1 LIDLRSD
8 TVTRP
13 TEGMRRAMLDAPVGD
28 DVFGEDPTVNRLEE
42 YVAALLGKEAAL
54 YAPSG
59 TMTNQIGVYVN
70 TNRGEE
76 VLLHE
81 GSHIFV
87 YEAGAPAILSGVQ
100 LRTLAGEAG
109 VLDPETVRAA
119 VRPKD
124 VHFPRSRLLC
134 LENTHNTSGGKV
146 FPLEDFATVAATA
159 TELGLQVHLDGA
171 RLFNSQAAT
180 GIPAREWCAHADT
193 VSVCS
198 SKGLGAPV
206 GSLLAG
212 DEETIM
218 EARRARKAFGGG
230 MRQAGIIAAASLYA
244 FEHHIDR
251 LAEDHD
257 HASNLASGLREAG
270 YDVQK
275 PETNL
280 VLVAVDD
287 PSEFLR
293 ALAREGVLAT
303 PGRPGYVRFCT
314 HLDACD
320 VLGTEEGIQRVVAA
334 CLGASESIS
343 PIRG

>member
-1 LIDLRSD
+1 MIDLRSD

-13 TEGMRRAMLDAPVGD
+13 TEGMRRAMLEAPVGD

-42 YVAALLGKEAAL
+42 YVADLLGKEAAL

-59 TMTNQIGVYVN
+59 TMTNQIGVHVG

-81 GSHIFV
+81 GAHIFV
-87 YEAGAPAILSGVQ
+87 YEAGAPAMLSSLQ
-100 LRTLAGEAG
+100 LRTFPGENG
-109 VLDPETVRAA
+109 VLDPDTVRSS
-119 VRPKD
+119 VRPDD

-134 LENTHNTSGGKV
+134 LENTHNTAGGKV
-146 FPLEDFATVAATA
+146 FPLEDFAAVATTA
-159 TELGLQVHLDGA
+159 KELGLKVHLDGA
-171 RLFNSQAAT
+171 RLFNAQAAT
-180 GIPAREWCAHADT
+180 GTPASEWCTHADT

-212 DEETIM
+212 DEETIL

-244 FEHHIDR
+244 FENHVDR
-251 LAEDHD
+251 LAEDH
-257 HASNLASGLREAG
+257 AQARNLASGLREAG
-270 YDVQK
+270 YKVHD

-280 VLVAVDD
+280 VLVAVED
-287 PSEFLR
+287 PSEFLQ

-303 PGRPGYVRFCT
+303 PGKPGYVRLCT
-314 HLDACD
+314 HLDVCD
-320 VLGTEEGIQRVVAA
+320 ILGTEEGIQQVVTA
-334 CLGASESIS
+334 CLRATETISSIK
-343 PIRG
+343 G

>member
-13 TEGMRRAMLDAPVGD
+13 TEGMRRVMLEAPVGD
-28 DVFGEDPTVNRLEE
+28 DVFGEDPAVNRLEE
-42 YVAALLGKEAAL
+42 YVADLLGKEAAL

-59 TMTNQIGVYVN
+59 TMTNQIGVHVN

-87 YEAGAPAILSGVQ
+87 YEAGAPAMLSGVQ

-109 VLDPETVRAA
+109 VLDSETVRAA
-119 VRPKD
+119 VRPED

-134 LENTHNTSGGKV
+134 LENTHNTSGGKI

-159 TELGLQVHLDGA
+159 TELGLKVHLDGA
-171 RLFNSQAAT
+171 RLFNAQAAT
-180 GIPAREWCAHADT
+180 GTPASEWCVHADT

-244 FEHHIDR
+244 FENHVDR
-251 LAEDHD
+251 LAEDHAQARD
-257 HASNLASGLREAG
+257 LASGLREAG
-270 YDVQK
+270 YKVHD

-287 PSEFLR
+287 PSEFLQ

-303 PGRPGYVRFCT
+303 PGKPGYVRLCT
-314 HLDACD
+314 HLDVGHKEIEKA
-320 VLGTEEGIQRVVAA
+320 VEAA
-334 CLGASESIS
+334 ARITASAVE
-343 PIRG
+343 R

>member
-1 LIDLRSD
+1 MIDLRSD

-13 TEGMRRAMLDAPVGD
+13 TEEMRRAMLEAPVGD
-28 DVFGEDPTVNRLEE
+28 DVFGEDPTVHRLEE
-42 YVAALLGKEAAL
+42 YVADLLGKQAAL

-59 TMTNQIGVYVN
+59 TMTNQIGVQVN

-87 YEAGAPAILSGVQ
+87 YEAGAPAMLSSVQ
-100 LRTLAGEAG
+100 LRTLTGENG
-109 VLDPETVRAA
+109 VLSPETVNAA
-119 VRPKD
+119 VRPED

-146 FPLEDFATVAATA
+146 FPLEDFAAAA
-159 TELGLQVHLDGA
+159 ARARELGLKVHLDGA
-171 RLFNSQAAT
+171 RLFNAQAAT
-180 GIPAREWCAHADT
+180 GTPAREWCAHADT

-212 DEETIM
+212 DEETIR

-244 FEHHIDR
+244 FKNNVDR
-251 LAEDHD
+251 LGEDHRR
-257 HASNLASGLREAG
+257 ASDLAAGLREAG
-270 YDVQK
+270 YEAAE

-280 VLVAVDD
+280 VLVAVDM
-287 PSEFLR
+287 PSEFLQ
-293 ALAREGVLAT
+293 ALSREGVLAT
-303 PGRPGYVRFCT
+303 PGRPGFVRLCT
-314 HLDACD
+314 HLDVGD
-320 VLGTEEGIQRVVAA
+320 EDIQTAVEAA
-334 CLGASESIS
+334 ARITAT
-343 PIRG
+343 PV

>member
-1 LIDLRSD
+1 
-8 TVTRP
+8 
-13 TEGMRRAMLDAPVGD
+13 MRRAMLEAPVGD
-28 DVFGEDPTVNRLEE
+28 DVFGEDPTVNRLER
-42 YVAALLGKEAAL
+42 YVADLLGKEAAL

-59 TMTNQIGVYVN
+59 TMTNQIGVHIN
-70 TNRGEE
+70 ANLGEE

-87 YEAGAPAILSGVQ
+87 YEAGAPAMLSGVQ
-100 LRTLAGEAG
+100 LRTLSGENG

-119 VRPKD
+119 VRPED

-134 LENTHNTSGGKV
+134 LENTHNTAGGKV
-146 FPLEDFATVAATA
+146 FPLEDFAAVAATA
-159 TELGLQVHLDGA
+159 KELGLKVHLDGA
-171 RLFNSQAAT
+171 RLFNAQAAT
-180 GIPAREWCAHADT
+180 GIPARVWCAHADT

-212 DEETIM
+212 DEETIG

-244 FEHHIDR
+244 FQNHIDR

-257 HASNLASGLREAG
+257 RARNLASGLREAG
-270 YDVQK
+270 YEAK
-275 PETNL
+275 EPETNL

-287 PSEFLR
+287 PPEFLQ

-303 PGRPGYVRFCT
+303 PGKPGFARLCT
-314 HLDACD
+314 HLDIGD
-320 VLGTEEGIQRVVAA
+320 EEIEMAVEAA
-334 CLGASESIS
+334 ARITASAVE
-343 PIRG
+343 R

>member
-1 LIDLRSD
+1 MIDLRSD

-13 TEGMRRAMLDAPVGD
+13 TEGMRRAMLEAPVGD

-42 YVAALLGKEAAL
+42 YVADLLGKEAAL

-59 TMTNQIGVYVN
+59 TMTNQVGVQVN

-87 YEAGAPAILSGVQ
+87 YEAGAPAMLSSVQ
-100 LRTLAGEAG
+100 LRILPGENG
-109 VLDPETVRAA
+109 ILDPETVRAA
-119 VRPKD
+119 VRPAD

-134 LENTHNTSGGKV
+134 LENTHNTAGGKV
-146 FPLEDFATVAATA
+146 FPLEDFAAVADTA
-159 TELGLQVHLDGA
+159 HELGLEVHLDGA
-171 RLFNSQAAT
+171 RLFNAQAAT

-212 DEETIM
+212 DEKTIS

-244 FEHHIDR
+244 FENNVER
-251 LAEDHD
+251 LSEDHER
-257 HASNLASGLREAG
+257 ASNLAAGLRNAG
-270 YDVQK
+270 YDARE
-275 PETNL
+275 PDTNL
-280 VLVAVDD
+280 VLVAVED
-287 PSEFLR
+287 PPEFLR
-293 ALAREGVLAT
+293 TLAGEGVLTT
-303 PGRPGYVRFCT
+303 PGKPGFVRLCT
-314 HLDACD
+314 HLDVGDSDIDTA
-320 VLGTEEGIQRVVAA
+320 VEAA
-334 CLGASESIS
+334 TRILATTSG
-343 PIRG
+343 R

>member
-1 LIDLRSD
+1 MAD
-8 TVTRP
+8 
-13 TEGMRRAMLDAPVGD
+13 
-28 DVFGEDPTVNRLEE
+28 
-42 YVAALLGKEAAL
+42 LLGKEAAL

-59 TMTNQIGVYVN
+59 TMTNQIGVHIG

-81 GSHIFV
+81 GAHIFV
-87 YEAGAPAILSGVQ
+87 YEAGAPAMLSSLQ
-100 LRTLAGEAG
+100 LRTLPGENG
-109 VLDPETVRAA
+109 VLDPETVRSS
-119 VRPKD
+119 VRPDD

-146 FPLEDFATVAATA
+146 FPLEDFAAVAATA
-159 TELGLQVHLDGA
+159 KDLGLKVHLDGA
-171 RLFNSQAAT
+171 RLFNAQAAT
-180 GIPAREWCAHADT
+180 GTPASEWCAHADT

-212 DEETIM
+212 DEETIL

-244 FEHHIDR
+244 FENHVDR
-251 LAEDHD
+251 LAEDHAQARD
-257 HASNLASGLREAG
+257 LASGLREAG
-270 YDVQK
+270 YKVHD

-280 VLVAVDD
+280 VLVAVED
-287 PSEFLR
+287 PSEFLQ

-303 PGRPGYVRFCT
+303 PGKPGFVRLCT
-314 HLDACD
+314 HLD
-320 VLGTEEGIQRVVAA
+320 VGHKEIEKTVEAA
-334 CLGASESIS
+334 ARITASAVE
-343 PIRG
+343 P

>member
-1 LIDLRSD
+1 MIDLRSD

-13 TEGMRRAMLDAPVGD
+13 TEGMRRAMLGAPVGD

-42 YVAALLGKEAAL
+42 YVTGLLGKEAAL

-59 TMTNQIGVYVN
+59 TMTNQIGVQVS
-70 TNRGEE
+70 TSRGEE

-87 YEAGAPAILSGVQ
+87 YEAGAPALLSSVQ
-100 LRTLAGEAG
+100 LRTLPGENG
-109 VLDPETVRAA
+109 VIDPETVRAA
-119 VRPKD
+119 VRAED
-124 VHFPRSRLLC
+124 VHFPRSRMLC

-146 FPLEDFATVAATA
+146 FPLEDFAAVATMAK
-159 TELGLQVHLDGA
+159 ELGLKVHLDGA
-171 RLFNSQAAT
+171 RLFNAQAAT
-180 GIPAREWCAHADT
+180 GVPASEWCAHADT

-212 DEETIM
+212 DEETIG

-244 FEHHIDR
+244 FENHVDR
-251 LAEDHD
+251 LVEDHE
-257 HASNLASGLREAG
+257 HASYLASGLREAG
-270 YDVQK
+270 YDVQE

-287 PSEFLR
+287 PPEFLR

-303 PGRPGYVRFCT
+303 PGKPGYVRLCT
-314 HLDACD
+314 HLDVGESEIETA
-320 VLGTEEGIQRVVAA
+320 VQAA
-334 CLGASESIS
+334 TRLYSSAIE
-343 PIRG
+343 R

>member
-1 LIDLRSD
+1 MIDLRSD

-13 TEGMRRAMLDAPVGD
+13 TEGMRRAMLEAPVGD

-42 YVAALLGKEAAL
+42 YVAGLLGKEAAL

-59 TMTNQIGVYVN
+59 TMTNQIGVHVGAK
-70 TNRGEE
+70 RGEE

-81 GSHIFV
+81 RSHVFV
-87 YEAGAPAILSGVQ
+87 YEAGAPAMLSGVQ
-100 LRTLAGEAG
+100 LRTLPSENG

-119 VRPKD
+119 VRPED

-134 LENTHNTSGGKV
+134 LENTHNTAGGKI
-146 FPLEDFATVAATA
+146 FPLEDFAAVAQTA
-159 TELGLQVHLDGA
+159 KDLGLKVHLDGA
-171 RLFNSQAAT
+171 RLFNAQAAT
-180 GIPAREWCAHADT
+180 GNPASEWCAHADT

-212 DEETIM
+212 NEETIR

-251 LAEDHD
+251 LAEDH
-257 HASNLASGLREAG
+257 ARARKLVAGLREVDYEAKEP
-270 YDVQK
+270 D
-275 PETNL
+275 TNL
-280 VLVAVDD
+280 VLVAVED
-287 PSEFLR
+287 PPEFLR

-303 PGRPGYVRFCT
+303 PGKPGFVRLCT
-314 HLDACD
+314 HLDVGDKEIETAI
-320 VLGTEEGIQRVVAA
+320 EAA
-334 CLGASESIS
+334 TRIIATTVE
-343 PIRG
+343 R

>member
-1 LIDLRSD
+1 VLDLRSD

-13 TEGMRRAMLDAPVGD
+13 TEGMRRAMLEAPLGD

-42 YVAALLGKEAAL
+42 YVAGLLGKEAAL

-59 TMTNQIGVYVN
+59 TMTNQIGVHVN

-87 YEAGAPAILSGVQ
+87 YEAGAPAMLSSVQ
-100 LRTLAGEAG
+100 LRILPGENG
-109 VLDPETVRAA
+109 VLSPEAVRAA
-119 VRPKD
+119 VRPED

-134 LENTHNTSGGKV
+134 LENTHNTAGGKI
-146 FPLEDFATVAATA
+146 FPLEAFAQVAKTA
-159 TELGLQVHLDGA
+159 RDLGLKVHLDGA
-171 RLFNSQAAT
+171 RLFNAQAAT
-180 GIPAREWCAHADT
+180 GIPASEWCAHADT

-212 DEETIM
+212 DEETIS
-218 EARRARKAFGGG
+218 EARRTRKAFGGG

-244 FEHHIDR
+244 FEHNTAR
-251 LAEDHD
+251 LSEDH
-257 HASNLASGLREAG
+257 ARARNLAAGLREAG
-270 YDVQK
+270 YDARE
-275 PETNL
+275 PDTNL
-280 VLVAVDD
+280 VLVAVED
-287 PSEFLR
+287 PPELLR

-303 PGRPGYVRFCT
+303 PGKPGFVRLCT
-314 HLDACD
+314 HLD
-320 VLGTEEGIQRVVAA
+320 VVDRDIETAIEAA
-334 CLGASESIS
+334 ARILATTPG
-343 PIRG
+343 R